1 MMKTGSS
8 IWKFVVTAVAASVLV
23 AGCATKQDGA
33 QPQDDMAEAP
43 GPDKSQVAEAAEEA
57 GPITPVEHTVGE
69 LEEVATFDGPMPT
82 GVTVSREGRVFVN
95 FPRWGDQPAFTV
107 AEVVDG
113 EAVAY
118 PTAEMNEADT
128 SAPSEHF
135 ISVQSVVVGPKN
147 RLWVLD
153 TGSPGFGATIEDA
166 AKLVAIDLETDEVVE
181 RIVFPPD
188 VVREASYTNDVR
200 FDLTRGEA
208 GMAFIT
214 DSSGAG
220 ENGIIVADIATG
232 ESWRKLDKHPTTQAE
247 ENFVPYVEGKPLMVR
262 SSGEPANMTV
272 GSDGIAIHA
281 DGKRLFY
288 RPLSGH
294 GLFSVSLAALS
305 DPEMSAEDVAST
317 IKDHGDLG
325 FASDGLEADAAGN
338 IYLTNYEDNGVVR
351 MGDDGSF
358 ETIVHDP
365 RALWPDTLAVG
376 PDGYLYFTANQLH
389 RQANFHAGEDMRET
403 PYVLFRVEIGEE
415 PVRLGGEGGVGD
427 VEEKGE

>member
-1 MMKTGSS
+1 MIRSGWRS
-8 IWKFVVTAVAASVLV
+8 IEVIIVVVAMATMGIG
-23 AGCATKQDGA
+23 ACATKQDNADEQAPTGA
-33 QPQDDMAEAP
+33 GAEQPAEKAP
-43 GPDKSQVAEAAEEA
+43 VSEAAEEVA
-57 GPITPVEHTVGE
+57 PAMPVEDAVGDLETV
-69 LEEVATFDGPMPT
+69 AKFDGPIPT
-82 GVTVSREGRVFVN
+82 GVTVSKEGRVFVN
-95 FPRWGDQPAFTV
+95 FPRWGDEPAFTV

-118 PTAEMNEADT
+118 PNAAINEGDT
-128 SAPSEHF
+128 SAPKEHF

-153 TGSPGFGATIEDA
+153 TGSPRFEATIENA
-166 AKLVAIDLETDEVVE
+166 AKLVAIDLETDEVVQT
-181 RIVFPPD
+181 IVFPPD

-220 ENGIIVADIATG
+220 ENGIIVVDLASG
-232 ESWRKLDKHPTTQAE
+232 ESWRRLDKHSTTQAE
-247 ENFVPYVEGKPLMVR
+247 ENFIPYVEGQPLMFR
-262 SSGEPANMTV
+262 SGEGEPAHMTV
-272 GSDGIAIHA
+272 GADGIAIHA
-281 DGKRLFY
+281 DGERLFY
-288 RPLSGH
+288 RVLSGR
-294 GLFSVSLAALS
+294 GLFSVSIDALADRDMS
-305 DPEMSAEDVAST
+305 DKDVAGT

-351 MGDDGSF
+351 MNAGGSF
-358 ETIVHDP
+358 DTIVHDP

-389 RQANFHAGEDMRET
+389 RQANFHGGEDMREK

-415 PVRLGGEGGVGD
+415 PVRLGGEG
-427 VEEKGE
+427 ELGE

>member
-1 MMKTGSS
+1 M
-8 IWKFVVTAVAASVLV
+8 VTTSERTSRLFLVLTLVAALALPSCASKQQSQAEQESTATADEPGMAGDEVTVETQEVLPV
-23 AGCATKQDGA
+23 
-33 QPQDDMAEAP
+33 
-43 GPDKSQVAEAAEEA
+43 EEA
-57 GPITPVEHTVGE
+57 VGE
-69 LEEVATFDGPMPT
+69 LETVATFEGPIPT
-82 GVTVSREGRVFVN
+82 GVTVSKTGRVFVN
-95 FPRWGDQPAFTV
+95 FPRWGDDPEFTV

-118 PTAEMNEADT
+118 PNAEINEADT
-128 SAPSEHF
+128 EAPKEHF

-153 TGSPGFGATIEDA
+153 TGSPQFKPTIDDA

-188 VVREASYTNDVR
+188 IVRKASYTNDVR

-220 ENGIIVADIATG
+220 ENGIIVVDLASKQ
-232 ESWRKLDKHPTTQAE
+232 SWRKLDKHPTTLAE
-247 ENFVPYVEGKPLMVR
+247 EDFVPMVEGQPLMFR
-262 SSGEPANMTV
+262 PADGDPSHMTV
-272 GSDGIAIHA
+272 GADGIAIQA
-281 DGKRLFY
+281 DGERLFY
-288 RPLSGH
+288 RPLSGR
-294 GLFSVSLAALS
+294 GLYSVSVDALANRDA
-305 DPEMSAEDVAST
+305 SAEEVEATVS
-317 IKDHGDLG
+317 DHGDLG
-325 FASDGLEADAAGN
+325 FASDGLEADAAGH

-351 MGDDGSF
+351 MAPDGEL

-365 RALWPDTLAVG
+365 RALWPDTLSVG

-389 RQANFHAGEDMRET
+389 RQPNFHGGEDRREK

-415 PVRLGGEGGVGD
+415 PVRLTR
-427 VEEKGE
+427 